1 MLQKT
6 RMPEIQGVEGECRLL
21 LRRSSRLLRILD
33 NEGDS
38 VSSAF
43 PKGKKHDK
51 LSAFLEFTFSDFQER
66 ELITPKS
73 LLLLFLVITWHVFYA
88 TLGFILSRTSQPPSF
103 NPCLKA

>member
-1 MLQKT
+1 
-6 RMPEIQGVEGECRLL
+6 MPEIQGVEGECCLL
-21 LRRSSRLLRILD
+21 LHRSSRLPRILD

-51 LSAFLEFTFSDFQER
+51 LSVFLEFILGDFQEC

-73 LLLLFLVITWHVFYA
+73 
-88 TLGFILSRTSQPPSF
+88 
-103 NPCLKA
+103 